1 MAPETPTL
9 TASQFANLRVVVK
22 MIRDMDEKSGVRFL
36 SRILYHLAA
45 GSDAALE
52 ATTNVDWRAIV
63 KAEKGESLMATRQ
76 AWQPPPDVA
85 EIVER
90 WQRREAGRPLD
101 DYQAR
106 VFSQHGEDGITVE
119 VLRRIGVEHRR
130 AVEIGSGSNGGNAG
144 ILVGALGWE
153 GLLVDGSAELV
164 RICAALHP
172 GATAVAAFIN
182 RDTVGPLL
190 ASHGFD
196 ERLDYLGIDLDGI
209 DYWVWDALTVRP
221 RLVIV
226 EFNPL
231 FGPDAA
237 VTIAYRDNFSR
248 KEKGADG
255 QPRNTKGYFG
265 ASIAAFAALGRRK
278 GYRLVGSA
286 PNSSNA
292 YFVREDVAAGL
303 AACTPA
309 EAWRPAK
316 IGKGREQVTRGV
328 AAEGVHAYFRSRGC
342 PLVDVSGDE
351 PRLAE

>member
-1 MAPETPTL
+1 MVPATSTL
-9 TASQFANLRVVVK
+9 TASQHSSLRVWIK
-22 MIRDMDEKSGVRFL
+22 MMRDMDEKSAVRFL
-36 SRILYHLAA
+36 SRILHHLAA
-45 GSDAALE
+45 GSGAALD
-52 ATTNVDWRAIV
+52 ATISVDWRAIV
-63 KAEKGESLMATRQ
+63 KAEKGESLMAARQ
-76 AWQPPPDVA
+76 AWQPPPDIV
-85 EIVER
+85 ETVER
-90 WQRREAGRPLD
+90 WQRRETGRPLD

-106 VFSQHGEDGITVE
+106 VYSQHGEDGITVE

-130 AVEIGSGSNGGNAG
+130 AVEIGCGANGGNAG

-153 GLLVDGSAELV
+153 GLLVDGSADLAQ
-164 RICAALHP
+164 ICGALYP
-172 GATAVAAFIN
+172 GATTVAAFIN

-190 ASHGFD
+190 ASHGFH
-196 ERLDYLGIDLDGI
+196 ERLDYLGIDVDGI
-209 DYWVWDALTVRP
+209 DYWLWDALQVRP

-237 VTIAYRDNFSR
+237 VTIAYRDHFSR

-265 ASIAAFAALGRRK
+265 VSIAGLAALGRRK

-292 YFVREDVAAGL
+292 YFVREDVAGGL
-303 AACTPA
+303 AACTPS

-316 IGKGREQVTRGV
+316 GGKGRDKVTRGV
-328 AAEGVHAYFRSRGC
+328 AEEGVYAYFRSRGC
-342 PLVDVSGDE
+342 PLVDVSGEE
-351 PRLAE
+351 PRIDE